1 MRSRDKRARDLS
13 ALSTEVTAP
22 PIDPRRQD
30 VRVAEVPVPKITD
43 PADVII
49 KITASGLCGSD
60 LHLYNGAM
68 PGMKKGDILGHEPM
82 GIVEEVGPE
91 VAKIKKGDRVV
102 VAFDLGCGSCLYCK
116 EVGWLGVLRL
126 SAGYINNVVGYCEGW
141 AD

>member
-1 MRSRDKRARDLS
+1 M
-13 ALSTEVTAP
+13 
-22 PIDPRRQD
+22 
-30 VRVAEVPVPKITD
+30 AEVPVPKITD

-60 LHLYNGAM
+60 LHLYNGSM

-91 VAKIKKGDRVV
+91 VTKIKKGDRVV

-116 EVGWLGVLRL
+116 EVGWLGVVRWGG
-126 SAGYINNVVGYCEGW
+126 GYVDGFFDNIEGW
-141 AD
+141 RD